1 MSGPVFGACS
11 YPVSGTVQ
19 VKKLQRQ
26 LEKEIE
32 LHVALAEAVTQNAP
46 PPALNS
52 SAKIPPEVQEL
63 FILHCH
69 LLESQCAF
77 TNLVLTFHHV

>member
-1 MSGPVFGACS
+1 MSVPGCGVCS
-11 YPVSGTVQ
+11 YPVKTAQ

-32 LHVALAEAVTQNAP
+32 LHVALADAVTQNAP

-63 FILHCH
+63 FIHCH